1 MKYSFK
7 LRNPKI
13 EEPTPIY
20 FTVFFKDENK
30 SLVYSTNEKIHPIDW
45 DFENKTTKTTKLK
58 YHSTAFCQNLRK
70 DLNKISDFFIEIES
84 TYNRIGEKLTSVNLK
99 TELDNSLSR
108 KTNLK
113 KDFFSIYDEFL
124 EFKKNDFTEDGVSN
138 STIKR
143 YEYFKNNLMEFQT
156 QSNRKITFESI
167 NQSFYNDFLKFS
179 VATKKQ
185 SANTLHRNI
194 GLFKTFL
201 HWSVKNK
208 KSTNLEFIEFVKPKK
223 QPTTEI
229 ALNITQV
236 TEIYNLDLSKNK
248 RLEQV
253 RDLFLIGCLTG
264 QRFSNYS
271 NFSKKDVVGNTILV
285 PDCKNNEKLLSIPLL
300 KVTKQILTKYDYN
313 LPIITNQ
320 KFNEYI
326 KEVFELADFKMNTKQ
341 IRRFGKEINE
351 ENIPFYKRITSHT
364 ARRSF
369 ITIMLNQG
377 VPTKVIM
384 SITGHTSL
392 SVFITYYKP
401 DDDFKIKSMENA
413 FKNLI

>member
-1 MKYSFK
+1 
-7 LRNPKI
+7 
-13 EEPTPIY
+13 
-20 FTVFFKDENK
+20 
-30 SLVYSTNEKIHPIDW
+30 
-45 DFENKTTKTTKLK
+45 
-58 YHSTAFCQNLRK
+58 
-70 DLNKISDFFIEIES
+70 
-84 TYNRIGEKLTSVNLK
+84 
-99 TELDNSLSR
+99 
-108 KTNLK
+108 
-113 KDFFSIYDEFL
+113 
-124 EFKKNDFTEDGVSN
+124 
-138 STIKR
+138 
-143 YEYFKNNLMEFQT
+143 MEFQT

-208 KSTNLEFIEFVKPKK
+208 KSTNLDFIEFVKPKK

-229 ALNITQV
+229 ALNINQV
-236 TEIYNLDLSKNK
+236 TEIYNFDLSKNK

-285 PDCKNNEKLLSIPLL
+285 PDCKNKEKLLSIPLL

-341 IRRFGKEINE
+341 IRHFGKEINE
-351 ENIPFYKRITSHT
+351 ENIPFYKRISSHT

-377 VPTKVIM
+377 VPAKVIM

-392 SVFITYYKP
+392 SVFIAYYKP

-413 FKNLI
+413 FQNLI